1 MPDRR
6 TPAPGRPWLRPRAVQ
21 LLLVA
26 VLALAF
32 AACGDDDGDGS
43 GSGDAGG
50 GNAQAAAGECAGDGT
65 KVALALHFRG
75 PFPAELE
82 RGAKQAAADCGA
94 DLQVVGPDDA
104 DPPAAVQ
111 AARDAVAAGARGVA
125 YVASPPETWRPAIED
140 FQSSGIEVAA
150 LNVPN
155 TDMGDDNP
163 LYVGADE
170 KAIGLALGEAIGE
183 ELGPDAQGDAIVGIC
198 IAGLGVLED
207 RVAGVKESL
216 AEVAPG
222 LNVRGPFDV
231 KQEAGQNFA
240 AWGALVGRYPK
251 AKAFIGVCPFDT
263 PSLHRIKKSTGGDW
277 LFGSTDFDGEN
288 LRSVQEGGSTVQV
301 GQNPYIQGYVP
312 VRMLIEKIAMGKDMP
327 QQPGGVWISSGV
339 DVVTKENVDEAIA
352 RGESDEETAAF
363 YEDQISEIFDDPS
376 AVAQSLADFGS

>member
-1 MPDRR
+1 MKA
-6 TPAPGRPWLRPRAVQ
+6 APGGPWFRSHKV
-21 LLLVA
+21 LLVLVA
-26 VLALAF
+26 ILALAV
-32 AACGDDDGDGS
+32 AGCGGDDDD
-43 GSGDAGG
+43 GG
-50 GNAQAAAGECAGDGT
+50 GGGGGDSGGASAQAAAGECAGDGT

-82 RGAKQAAADCGA
+82 RGAEQAAADCGA

-155 TDMGDDNP
+155 TDLGDNNP

-170 KAIGLALGEAIGE
+170 KEIGLALGEAIGE
-183 ELGPDAQGDAIVGIC
+183 ELGPDATGDAIVGIC

-207 RVAGVKESL
+207 RVTGVKESL

-222 LNVRGPFDV
+222 LKVRGPFDV

-240 AWGALVGRYPK
+240 AWGALVGRYPD

-263 PSLHRIKKSTGGDW
+263 PSLDRIKEDRGGDW

-312 VRMLIEKIAMGKDMP
+312 VRMLIEKIAMDKDMP
-327 QQPGGVWISSGV
+327 QLPGGVWIPSGV
-339 DVVTKENVDEAIA
+339 DVVTKDNVDEAIA
-352 RGESDEETAAF
+352 RAESDEETAAF
-363 YEDQISEIFDDPS
+363 YEDQITEIFEDPS
-376 AVAQSLADFGS
+376 AVAESLADFGS